1 MERQYVQPIDT
12 QEIAMRGG
20 YFSGVFGYTFYAEQI
35 TEQLAEFSGRTIV
48 ADNGAFY
55 LYENGDPALE
65 TAAGIRV
72 KITEEDAAAYT
83 AYLNS
88 IQSRVNQSSPAQ
100 DLFWDE
106 YWSMRDR
113 PAEELLRIV
122 QSKISIYLSEQ
133 QK

>member
-1 MERQYVQPIDT
+1 
-12 QEIAMRGG
+12 
-20 YFSGVFGYTFYAEQI
+20 VFGYTFYAEQI
-35 TEQLAEFSGRTIV
+35 TEQLAQFDGKTVV
-48 ADNGAFY
+48 ADNGQFY

-65 TAAGIRV
+65 TVAGVRV
-72 KITEEDAAAYT
+72 TITEEDAAAYT

-88 IQSRVNQSSPAQ
+88 IQRRVNQNSPAQ
-100 DLFWDE
+100 DLFWNE

-113 PAEELLRIV
+113 PTEELLRIV